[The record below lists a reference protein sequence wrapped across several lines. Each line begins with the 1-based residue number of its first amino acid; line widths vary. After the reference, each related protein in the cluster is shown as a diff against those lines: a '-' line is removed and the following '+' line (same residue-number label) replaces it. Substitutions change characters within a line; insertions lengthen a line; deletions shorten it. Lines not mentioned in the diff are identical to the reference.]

1 MTRGTPRGKGVEAMS
16 GGQRSRRARRV
27 LPAMLVCLLLLSAG
41 SAGAQTTPAPAQIKS
56 ATGQVEVERKGQSQW
71 VPAVVGMK
79 LGEGDSVRA
88 HAGASAVLDLP
99 DGSQLFVAENS
110 RIVVAKIEV
119 DPQSQTRQSLTHL
132 VVGKLRAVVTKA
144 SITLVRAR
152 QSNFVISTPT
162 AVAAVRGTDLEV
174 VFDDL
179 QQSMRVAVLVED
191 PQKPTGLVTC
201 ASFADRFSPVLVRE
215 GFASFVKGGA
225 GGCSAPIPN
234 SALNDFDRLGTPSNP
249 MRPGPSFSAPVTVP
263 TNIPGLGA
271 SAPGVSFIGGP
282 LEGLSAAPPS
292 TLGQDTLVNE
302 NLKTQTPLT
311 NPANP

>member
-1 MTRGTPRGKGVEAMS
+1 
-16 GGQRSRRARRV
+16 
-27 LPAMLVCLLLLSAG
+27 
-41 SAGAQTTPAPAQIKS
+41 
-56 ATGQVEVERKGQSQW
+56 
-71 VPAVVGMK
+71 MK
-79 LGEGDSVRA
+79 LGEGDNVRA

-119 DPQSQTRQSLTHL
+119 DTQSQTRQALMHL

-174 VFDDL
+174 VFDDQ

-225 GGCSAPIPN
+225 GCTAPIPN
-234 SALNDFDRLGTPSNP
+234 SALTDFDRLGTPSNP
-249 MRPGPSFSAPVTVP
+249 VRPGPSFSAPVTVP

-271 SAPGVSFIGGP
+271 SAPNVSFIGGP

-302 NLKTQTPLT
+302 NLKAQTPLT

>member
-1 MTRGTPRGKGVEAMS
+1 
-16 GGQRSRRARRV
+16 
-27 LPAMLVCLLLLSAG
+27 MLVCAFFASAG
-41 SAGAQTTPAPAQIKS
+41 IARAQSTAASAEVKS

-71 VPAVVGMK
+71 APAVVGMK

-88 HAGASAVLDLP
+88 FAGASAVLDLP

-110 RIVVAKIEV
+110 RIVVAKVEV
-119 DPQSQTRQSLTHL
+119 DPKSQTRQSLTHL

-225 GGCSAPIPN
+225 GCSAPIPN

-249 MRPGPSFSAPVTVP
+249 VRPGPSFSAPVTVP

-271 SAPGVSFIGGP
+271 SAPNVSFIGGP
-282 LEGLSAAPPS
+282 LGGLSAAPPS
-292 TLGQDTLVNE
+292 TLGQDTLVNQS
-302 NLKTQTPLT
+302 LQTQTSLT
-311 NPANP
+311 NPTNP

>member
-1 MTRGTPRGKGVEAMS
+1 MAH
-16 GGQRSRRARRV
+16 RV
-27 LPAMLVCLLLLSAG
+27 VPAILMCALLLWGAIP
-41 SAGAQTTPAPAQIKS
+41 AAAQTTGAAAEIKS
-56 ATGQVEVERKGQSQW
+56 TTGQVEVERKGQSQW
-71 VPAVVGMK
+71 APAVVGMK
-79 LGEGDSVRA
+79 LGEGDNVRA

-119 DPQSQTRQSLTHL
+119 DPQSQTRQALMHL

-174 VFDDL
+174 AFDGL
-179 QQSMRVAVLVED
+179 QQAMRVAVLVED
-191 PQKPTGLVTC
+191 PQKPTGLVT
-201 ASFADRFSPVLVRE
+201 AVSFADRFSTVLVRE
-215 GFASFVKGGA
+215 GFASFCTT
-225 GGCSAPIPN
+225 GCSPPVPN
-234 SALNDFDRLGTPSNP
+234 SALPDFDRLGTPSNP
-249 MRPGPSFSAPVTVP
+249 VRPGPSFSAPVTVP
-263 TNIPGLGA
+263 TIRDIPGLGA

-282 LEGLSAAPPS
+282 LEGLSASPPS
-292 TLGQDTLVNE
+292 TLGQDTLVNQ
-302 NLKTQTPLT
+302 NLQTQTPLT